1 MKKKVISMM
10 MAGAMVVSMTACGG
24 SDSGSTTA
32 AAGSSAAAETTVA
45 AADTTAAAAD
55 SSEAKNDADAYT
67 NLEPVELILADSA
80 AKGAAGSEFDL
91 LLSEK
96 VGEITGGKL
105 TIDAHVNGD
114 LGNDTDILRQMQSG
128 DIDMVGSQVAPI
140 VSFVPEIA
148 IFDLPMV
155 FATVDGDTIDQV
167 LNGDSD
173 THKALNA
180 AFENAGFHLLGF
192 LQNATYRLTTSN
204 VELKDLASFAGMQI
218 RTMENTN
225 HMAFWTAIGAEP
237 TPLAWPEVYFA
248 LQSGT
253 IDAQENAA
261 DTCLGANL
269 NEVQKYLACT
279 NHILYLNQICINKDV
294 YNELDP
300 LYQAALDQAVS
311 EAMAEIAPQLTQIDQ
326 DSKKALEEGGMTI
339 IEYDDSFY
347 DEVLALDGVK
357 ALYEDINTK
366 VNGLGTVLQ
375 DSLAK

>member
-1 MKKKVISMM
+1 
-10 MAGAMVVSMTACGG
+10 
-24 SDSGSTTA
+24 
-32 AAGSSAAAETTVA
+32 
-45 AADTTAAAAD
+45 
-55 SSEAKNDADAYT
+55 
-67 NLEPVELILADSA
+67 
-80 AKGAAGSEFDL
+80 
-91 LLSEK
+91 
-96 VGEITGGKL
+96 
-105 TIDAHVNGD
+105 
-114 LGNDTDILRQMQSG
+114 
-128 DIDMVGSQVAPI
+128 
-140 VSFVPEIA
+140 
-148 IFDLPMV
+148 
-155 FATVDGDTIDQV
+155 
-167 LNGDSD
+167 
-173 THKALNA
+173 
-180 AFENAGFHLLGF
+180 
-192 LQNATYRLTTSN
+192 
-204 VELKDLASFAGMQI
+204 MQI

-311 EAMAEIAPQLTQIDQ
+311 EALAEIAPQLTQIDQ

-357 ALYEDINTK
+357 ALYESIDTQ
-366 VNGLGTVLQ
+366 VNGLGTILQ

>member
-1 MKKKVISMM
+1 M
-10 MAGAMVVSMTACGG
+10 
-24 SDSGSTTA
+24 
-32 AAGSSAAAETTVA
+32 
-45 AADTTAAAAD
+45 
-55 SSEAKNDADAYT
+55 
-67 NLEPVELILADSA
+67 
-80 AKGAAGSEFDL
+80 
-91 LLSEK
+91 
-96 VGEITGGKL
+96 
-105 TIDAHVNGD
+105 
-114 LGNDTDILRQMQSG
+114 
-128 DIDMVGSQVAPI
+128 
-140 VSFVPEIA
+140 VSFVSDLA
-148 IFDLPMV
+148 VFDLPMV
-155 FATVDGDTIDQV
+155 FSKYEGSKIDEV
-167 LNGDSD
+167 LNGEDSEF
-173 THKALNA
+173 HKKLAESYEA
-180 AFENAGFHLLGF
+180 SGFHALGF

-300 LYQAALDQAVS
+300 LYQAALNQAVS